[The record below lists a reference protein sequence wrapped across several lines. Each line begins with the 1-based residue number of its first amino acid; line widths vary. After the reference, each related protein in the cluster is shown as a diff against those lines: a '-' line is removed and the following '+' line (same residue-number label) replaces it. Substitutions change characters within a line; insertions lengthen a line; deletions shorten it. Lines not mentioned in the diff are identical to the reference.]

1 MNRIGMLLS
10 RPINVKLVDTAVLTP
25 ELILSI
31 VAILISVAAIVIEWV
46 EAKQNI
52 RIGLE
57 ADYFSKI
64 YQEYLMKKLPEA
76 RRLIRLNNDG
86 KLCDTDSL
94 IDELNNMRRDS
105 LFFKYHDKIFY
116 KNIRSK
122 LQNLEDKL
130 TKKSDVMDG
139 DEYAEFISELNED
152 LGDIYVTI
160 NNKYMGKK

>member
-116 KNIRSK
+116 
-122 LQNLEDKL
+122 D
-130 TKKSDVMDG
+130 
-139 DEYAEFISELNED
+139 
-152 LGDIYVTI
+152 
-160 NNKYMGKK
+160 